1 MTTYRNSYARFN
13 TTGDTAGF
21 RGWVQD
27 FVATLSGAGWARLSQ
42 VGELDENTV
51 VLPASSTTAGWQVWY
66 LNDSLHATYPIYM
79 KVTWGR
85 GNTSTKIS
93 LSVQFGYQLDG
104 SGTFV
109 GWSTSVFGLA
119 GGTGSYDHATL
130 AVAPSMGST
139 GEGYAWFM
147 NGRGQNTSGAWPMTV
162 HIAREFDSNGEVV
175 NNGNWSVVYHGPGT
189 NSGRP
194 FSYCVNRQWGTVFS
208 DAYPQCHV
216 PFDVTLSG
224 SATETELWR
233 HYMKFPSVT
242 PMATLYT
249 YMAGD
254 IQIDAPFTCSVSGAA
269 RTYLPTGVYYYS
281 RSSSNTSHMAAMIW
295 E

>member
-13 TTGDTAGF
+13 TTGNDAGF

-27 FVATLSGAGWARLSQ
+27 FVATLQGAGWGRLAQ

-51 VLPASSTTAGWQVWY
+51 TLPASSTTAGWQVWY
-66 LNDSLHATYPIYM
+66 LNDSLHSTYPIYM

-93 LSVQFGYQLDG
+93 LSIQFGYQLDG

-109 GWSTSVFGLA
+109 GWSTNPISMA
-119 GGTGSYDHATL
+119 GGAGSYDNASA

-139 GEGYAWFM
+139 GEGYAWFI
-147 NGRGQNTSGAWPMTV
+147 NGRGAAASGWPFTV

-175 NNGNWSVVYHGPGT
+175 NNGNWSVVYSGPAT
-189 NSGRP
+189 NTGRAAT
-194 FSYCVNRQWGTVFS
+194 YCVNREWGTVFFES
-208 DAYPQCHV
+208 YPQCAV
-216 PFDVTLSG
+216 PFDTTLSG

-242 PMATLYT
+242 PMTTLYT

-254 IQIDAPFTCSVSGAA
+254 IQVDSQFTCSVSGVA
-269 RTYLPTGVYYYS
+269 RTYLPTGVGMFS
-281 RSSSNTSHMAAMIW
+281 RSGNSSHMAAMIW